1 MVNKFK
7 MIKNMESMFQITLNA
22 SEINNKRISQEIPII
37 QKFSITHV
45 YIIVGSH
52 EKIRKNSNL
61 MIMKKVI

>member
-22 SEINNKRISQEIPII
+22 SEINNKRRSQEIPII